1 MNPRHRFV
9 AQRALHHC
17 EYCKAP
23 EAIFN
28 FPFEVEHITPPGN
41 GGTNSDE
48 NLALACR
55 SCNLYKSDFILFQDP
70 FISGYCAAFP
80 STHRPLARPFCL
92 QLGVGINRRLD
103 TDWKSNSCLLASE
116 FRSPAVCK
124 ASMGSTRALS
134 VKGENM
140 GTRWETWD
148 TTLLCAV
155 SIS

>member
-1 MNPRHRFV
+1 MNPRYRFV

-70 FISGYCAAFP
+70 V
-80 STHRPLARPFCL
+80 T
-92 QLGVGINRRLD
+92 LD
-103 TDWKSNSCLLASE
+103 TVRLFHPRIDRWQDHFACNFELGSIDALTPIGRATVACLRVNSHHQ
-116 FRSPAVCK
+116 
-124 ASMGSTRALS
+124 LS
-134 VKGENM
+134 ARLQWVRLG
-140 GTRWETWD
+140 
-148 TTLLCAV
+148 LFP
-155 SIS
+155 

>member
-55 SCNLYKSDFILFQDP
+55 SCNLYKSDFLLFQDP
-70 FISGYCAAFP
+70 I
-80 STHRPLARPFCL
+80 T
-92 QLGVGINRRLD
+92 LD
-103 TDWKSNSCLLASE
+103 TVRLFHPRIDRWQDHFACNLELGSIDALTPIGRATVACLRVNSDHQ
-116 FRSPAVCK
+116 
-124 ASMGSTRALS
+124 LS
-134 VKGENM
+134 ARLQWVRLG
-140 GTRWETWD
+140 
-148 TTLLCAV
+148 LFP
-155 SIS
+155 